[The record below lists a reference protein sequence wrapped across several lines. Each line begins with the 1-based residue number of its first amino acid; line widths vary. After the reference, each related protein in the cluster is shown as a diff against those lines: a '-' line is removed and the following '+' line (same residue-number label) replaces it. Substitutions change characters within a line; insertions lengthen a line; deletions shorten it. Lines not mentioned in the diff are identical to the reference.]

1 MNDQTL
7 VRVSNS
13 RADLA
18 EKLEALF
25 RFQLALIA
33 IVIQSLALDVFHDKK
48 WNSIRSKAAA
58 VKLRDVWVIET
69 GEEMLFAFEVTNNV
83 FRVEAAANELERDF
97 AIQLPI
103 LREINFAHAAAADER
118 DNLIVANDLAGA
130 ECALAEERFG
140 REVQGRDFNE
150 SAHTLL
156 LLEKRGSLR
165 MHRRIGATF
174 FLQKRRPTFWPALD
188 RGFDELC
195 QPPGPIVRHG
205 LRLQLV
211 RAGARAWRSANR
223 AKRASAKRRA
233 PQRFRSLSS
242 RRKTSVPP
250 PRLPG
255 D

>member
-1 MNDQTL
+1 M
-7 VRVSNS
+7 
-13 RADLA
+13 
-18 EKLEALF
+18 
-25 RFQLALIA
+25 
-33 IVIQSLALDVFHDKK
+33 ALDVFHDKK

-118 DNLIVANDLAGA
+118 DNLVVANDLAGA
-130 ECALAEERFG
+130 QCALAEERFG
-140 REVQGRDFNE
+140 REVQGRDFDE
-150 SAHTLL
+150 SAYALL
-156 LLEKRGSLR
+156 LLEERRNLR
-165 MHRRIGATF
+165 LHRRIGATF
-174 FLQKRRPTFWPALD
+174 FLEKRRPTFWPALD
-188 RGFDELC
+188 RGFDELR
-195 QPPGPIVRHG
+195 QPPRPIARHG

-211 RAGARAWRSANR
+211 RAGARAWRSSNR
-223 AKRASAKRRA
+223 AKRSSAKRRA
-233 PQRFRSLSS
+233 PQQFRSLSS

-255 D
+255 DMRW